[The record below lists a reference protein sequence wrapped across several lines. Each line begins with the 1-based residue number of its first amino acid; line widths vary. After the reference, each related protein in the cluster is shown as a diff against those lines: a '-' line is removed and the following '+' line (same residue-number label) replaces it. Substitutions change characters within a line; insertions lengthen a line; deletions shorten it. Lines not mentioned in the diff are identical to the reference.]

1 MLKTIRSTALL
12 AAIGLTLTV
21 APLSAA
27 DRMQPGM
34 WEFTSTANGETRTF
48 KHCATPDETGSVNGD
63 AKSARANAARRAAG
77 HCTITD
83 FNING
88 NVVSYAMVC
97 GTTSVRSTTT
107 YRGDTFEA
115 ALKTKTE
122 GAAEVATRVTA
133 KRLGF
138 CPPTVLK

>member
-1 MLKTIRSTALL
+1 MPKTSLSTAFL
-12 AAIGLTLTV
+12 AAIVLMLAA

-34 WEFTSTANGETRTF
+34 WEFTSTGNGETHTF
-48 KHCATPDETGSVNGD
+48 KHCVTPEETGSVNGD
-63 AKSARANAARRAAG
+63 TRSARANAARRAAG

-88 NVVSYAMVC
+88 NTVTYAMVC
-97 GTTSVRSTTT
+97 DKTSVRSTAT

-133 KRLGF
+133 KRLGV
-138 CPPTVLK
+138 CPLTVTK